1 MAQADTGI
9 VTRLRKAILNI
20 IAYPRGCRRYS
31 HLMAKLQFDDFD
43 LGNELYKSFCD
54 LIDQHLFY
62 SANRY
67 FDSEAPFQLEDIL
80 ISGSISEG
88 MLKIVLKKESMSDM
102 DLMLILKNIKV
113 SEEEQRKGNLM
124 TKENTPFVTLYLTD
138 EDDIKMWADFI
149 EASSMATCERSTKL
163 SSRKLKER
171 FRENYIR
178 YGPFCMPLG
187 KEEVEK
193 VDEGPSLAVSSELPG
208 NWEEWSIPKRM
219 PFPVGEYDFV
229 LAIKCNGWP
238 LSAQE
243 WLSRPRCWPNQDI
256 IQKIIKDGFHVVLKS
271 SSEGNFRLS
280 YSNAEVVLIQN
291 LSNLQH
297 KTYRAFKSFIS
308 HYKNELAPNG
318 KKLICS
324 YHLKT
329 IVLWYCE
336 KSDPSDW
343 TEESIVGHLLSLIDD
358 LIIALKE
365 SNLPMY
371 FMPKYNL
378 MEQIEDGKEIAEKI
392 SDMRFNLSLI
402 TEAIISEEPDIL
414 EWANFLFNQ
423 PCVSG
428 CFKAF
433 ERGVEKGNFD
443 QNDLFQCLQTVETY
457 LDEFWM
463 NFAGKIPQARNDLHA
478 KKAYNIL

>member
-1 MAQADTGI
+1 M
-9 VTRLRKAILNI
+9 
-20 IAYPRGCRRYS
+20 
-31 HLMAKLQFDDFD
+31 MAKLQFDDFD
-43 LGNELYKSFCD
+43 GGKDLYKSFGD
-54 LIDQHLFY
+54 LFDENMFY

-80 ISGSISEG
+80 ISGSFSEG
-88 MLKIVLKKESMSDM
+88 MPKIVLKKESMSDM

-113 SEEEQRKGNLM
+113 SEEEQQKGNLM

-138 EDDIKMWADFI
+138 EDDNKMWADFL
-149 EASSMATCERSTKL
+149 EASSNATCERSTKL

-171 FRENYIR
+171 FREKYIR
-178 YGPFCMPLG
+178 YGPFSMPLG

-193 VDEGPSLAVSSELPG
+193 VDEGPSLAVCCEPPG
-208 NWEEWSIPKRM
+208 NWEEWSISKRGSL
-219 PFPVGEYDFV
+219 PVEEFDFV

-243 WLSRPRCWPNQDI
+243 WLSRTRCWPNQDI
-256 IQKIIKDGFHVVLKS
+256 IQKVIKDGFHVVLKS

-280 YSNAEVVLIQN
+280 YSNAEVLLTEN
-291 LSNLQH
+291 LSEMQY
-297 KTYRAFKSFIS
+297 KTYRAFKSFVS

-324 YHLKT
+324 YYLKT

-336 KSDPSDW
+336 KSNQRDW
-343 TEESIVGHLLSLIDD
+343 TEERVVGHLLSLIDD

-378 MEQIEDGKEIAEKI
+378 MEQIKDGKEIAEKI
-392 SDMRFNLSLI
+392 SDMRFNLCLI
-402 TEAIISEEPDIL
+402 TEAIISEEPDVQ
-414 EWANFLFNQ
+414 EWANFLFNSNL
-423 PCVSG
+423 PG
-428 CFKAF
+428 ILTIF
-433 ERGVEKGNFD
+433 ERGFEKGNFD
-443 QNDLFQCLQTVETY
+443 PMDFLQYVQTR
-457 LDEFWM
+457 LIGMDEFWT
-463 NFAGKIPQARNDLHA
+463 NCAGEIPPTRNDLHA
-478 KKAYNIL
+478 KRAYNIMREFIEKYCEYLNRFHLNKPLKKEEENKNQ